1 MILNSKQL
9 LSLVLFMVLT
19 TTVVNAHALSH
30 LFDGDNSAIEQCKT
44 CDEYVLT
51 SYEDINFIA
60 PSLPELTFS
69 TFETKVST
77 LVSFHIESLSII
89 RKSGKYYNKPPP
101 FKLA

>member
-1 MILNSKQL
+1 
-9 LSLVLFMVLT
+9 MVLT

-51 SYEDINFIA
+51 NQNDVNFIT
-60 PSLPELTFS
+60 PTHDEITFH
-69 TFETKVST
+69 TFETKAKT
-77 LVSFHIESLSII
+77 LVAFHLECPFIF

-101 FKLA
+101 FKLV